1 MKQTTIKIA
10 DRIFLT
16 KIEDEKFKLSKF
28 SINIITPLKE
38 ETATENALISYLMKN
53 GCTKYPNQTAL
64 NRYLGL
70 LYGAVLESDVR
81 KNGDNQIISL
91 MAGAISDSYCIDN
104 EPVASKLAQLL
115 CDVLLNPP
123 AFTEEN
129 VNLEKEMLK
138 DAILSNIND
147 KRSYAIDKAVKIAC
161 ENEPFGICSL
171 GQIEKLD
178 KITPETLLKSREN
191 LLKTSAIEI
200 VLCGNHFDEEITQ
213 IFKKAFSTVSREG
226 DFVPKTLHSPSS
238 QLKNENEKMDVTQT
252 KLVIVLKSKTDVSN
266 EDSTALS
273 VMNTLY
279 GGGAYS
285 KLFTNVR
292 EKMSLCYY
300 CASISDRLKGIIVA
314 DCGTQHT
321 DLEKAKNAIIKEF
334 ENIKNGIFTDEELS
348 NTKKSLVTSCK
359 AVTDSVNG
367 VMSWHLSNKM
377 TGKNTTP
384 QEEIAAI
391 ENVTREDVV
400 KMSNNFEVNVI
411 YSLTGGGEDD

>member
-1 MKQTTIKIA
+1 MNQTTIKIA

-16 KIEDEKFKLSKF
+16 NIEDEKFKLSKF

-171 GQIEKLD
+171 GQIERLNA
-178 KITPETLLKSREN
+178 ITPETLLKSREN

-200 VLCGNHFDEEITQ
+200 VLCANNFDEEITQ

-226 DFVPKTLHSPSS
+226 DFVPKTLHSPLS
-238 QLKNENEKMDVTQT
+238 QLKVENEKMDVTQT
-252 KLVIVLKSKTDVSN
+252 KLVIVLKSKSKISN
-266 EDSTALS
+266 EESTALS

-348 NTKKSLVTSCK
+348 NTKKSLITSCK

-367 VMSWHLSNKM
+367 VMSWHLSNKL
-377 TGKNTTP
+377 TGRNRTP
-384 QEEIAAI
+384 QEEIVSI
-391 ENVTREDVV
+391 ENITREEVV
-400 KMSNNFEVNVI
+400 KMANNFEVSVI
-411 YSLTGGGEDD
+411 YSLIGSGEDD

>member
-1 MKQTTIKIA
+1 MNQTTIKIA

-16 KIEDEKFKLSKF
+16 NIEDEKFKLSKF

-161 ENEPFGICSL
+161 ENEPFGSCSL

-200 VLCGNHFDEEITQ
+200 VLCANNFDEEITQ

-226 DFVPKTLHSPSS
+226 DFVPKTLHSPLS
-238 QLKNENEKMDVTQT
+238 QLKVENEKMDVTQT
-252 KLVIVLKSKTDVSN
+252 KLVIVLKSKSKISN
-266 EDSTALS
+266 EESTALS

-348 NTKKSLVTSCK
+348 NTKKSLITSCK

-367 VMSWHLSNKM
+367 VMSWHLSNKL
-377 TGKNTTP
+377 TGRNRTP
-384 QEEIAAI
+384 QEEIVSI
-391 ENVTREDVV
+391 ENITREEVV
-400 KMSNNFEVNVI
+400 KMANNFEVSVI
-411 YSLTGGGEDD
+411 YSLIGSGEDD